1 MITLNIY
8 DSTWLF
14 LVLFMTAML
23 AVIMMVTV
31 PKNRPDFQIQEDRYS
46 QEQFDKGGCLFGF
59 VIMLLGACGV
69 GYLIFIA
76 INHFT
81 R

>member
-14 LVLFMTAML
+14 LILFMTAML

-31 PKNRPDFQIQEDRYS
+31 PKNRPDFQVQEDQYS
-46 QEQFDKGGCLFGF
+46 QEQFDKGGCLFGLS
-59 VIMLLGACGV
+59 IMILSACGV
-69 GYLIFIA
+69 GYLIWIA
-76 INHFT
+76 I
-81 R
+81 